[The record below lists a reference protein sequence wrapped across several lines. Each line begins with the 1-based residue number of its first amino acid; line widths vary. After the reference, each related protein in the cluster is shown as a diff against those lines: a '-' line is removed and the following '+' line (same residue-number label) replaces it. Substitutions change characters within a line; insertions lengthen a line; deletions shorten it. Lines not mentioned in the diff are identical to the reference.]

1 MDQKSKASR
10 EIRKTRYPLT
20 DSPVASYRGA
30 TPLAGIIFPIK
41 DNLAGSWLCQ

>member
-20 DSPVASYRGA
+20 DSPVQAIEAQPRLRG
-30 TPLAGIIFPIK
+30 LFF
-41 DNLAGSWLCQ
+41 Q